1 MKSFPPLSLEEHLL
15 KHSRQEVILSELL
28 FLLELLHS
36 QPVLPGLV
44 LVLQLEEK
52 EPLRTREPLLKFQP
66 QIVFQLAF
74 VQALNYRRVPLQG
87 YPRWT
92 VFLS

>member
-15 KHSRQEVILSELL
+15 KHSRQEVILSELLFLLEL

-74 VQALNYRRVPLQG
+74 VQAVNYRRVPLPG
-87 YPRWT
+87 
-92 VFLS
+92 